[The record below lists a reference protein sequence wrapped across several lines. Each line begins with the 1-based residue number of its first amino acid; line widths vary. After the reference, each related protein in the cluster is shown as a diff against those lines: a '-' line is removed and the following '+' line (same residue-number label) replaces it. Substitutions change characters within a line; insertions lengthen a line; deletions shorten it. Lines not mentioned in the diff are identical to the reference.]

1 MKQFFAGV
9 FVLTFLVACQNKK
22 ANIDPF
28 ASLTSE
34 VDSARCMVDSLSKDS
49 LSKEL
54 NPIEED
60 DSFDDFVFR
69 FATDDKLQRQR
80 IAFPLPYYNEGKK
93 LSVEKRYWKHDDLF
107 VKQGYYTLI
116 FESEEEMNLAED
128 LEVNAVKI
136 EFVYLKTRMMKT
148 YSFERKK
155 KIWMLNQIDLSELK
169 VNNEE
174 DFIDFF
180 GRFAA
185 DSLFQSQRIKKPLA
199 FVTTD
204 PDDDFSVIETT
215 LDLNQWYAFK
225 PKLPT
230 DCLFNV
236 NYGQNSNTDSSTKI
250 IALKGVG
257 NGFSNVLYFQR
268 REKQWELCKF
278 EDTSI

>member
-1 MKQFFAGV
+1 MKRIFAGV

-60 DSFDDFVFR
+60 DSFDDFVYR
-69 FATDDKLQRQR
+69 FATDDQLQRQR

-93 LSVEKRYWKHDDLF
+93 LSIEKRYWKHDDLF

-128 LEVNAVKI
+128 LEVNAVNI
-136 EFVYLKTRMMKT
+136 EFIYLKTRMMKT

-155 KIWMLNQIDLSELK
+155 KIWRLNKIDLSALK
-169 VNNEE
+169 VNGEE

-180 GRFAA
+180 GHFAT
-185 DSLFQSQRIKKPLA
+185 DSVFQSQRIKKPLA

-204 PDDDFSVIETT
+204 PDDDFAVIETT

-225 PKLPT
+225 PKLPA

-236 NYGQNSNTDSSTKI
+236 NYGQKSNTDSSTKI
-250 IALKGVG
+250 VALKGVG